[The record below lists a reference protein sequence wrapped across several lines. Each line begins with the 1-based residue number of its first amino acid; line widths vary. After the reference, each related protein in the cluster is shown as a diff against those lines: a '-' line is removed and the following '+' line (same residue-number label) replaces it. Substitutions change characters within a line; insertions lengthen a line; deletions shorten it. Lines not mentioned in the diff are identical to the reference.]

1 MGVRR
6 LNYFGVSYGTLL
18 GATYANMFP
27 NRVGAM
33 VLDGNI
39 NPAAWVSRRQGGFPG
54 AAGAFLPTFLRQR
67 SDEGSRST
75 LDAFLT
81 LCGRAATAP
90 CAFSAGSPVAT
101 RAKFAVLL
109 RRLRVG
115 ASPADHAYADFVSEA
130 IGGLY
135 LTQNWRKL
143 GTTLQKMWTSGSD
156 SPAAWSRTLLALSE
170 PAAAGLPEVASTS
183 ATGSTAQYASL
194 GQTDGIVCG
203 ESPNPK
209 PAAYPRIDAF
219 AVNRSG
225 PVGAYWTWEVPC
237 ATRPATAAA
246 PYDGPR
252 NHPPRTRYW

>member
-81 LCGRAATAP
+81 PLRPRGDRPVRVLGR
-90 CAFSAGSPVAT
+90 
-101 RAKFAVLL
+101 
-109 RRLRVG
+109 
-115 ASPADHAYADFVSEA
+115 
-130 IGGLY
+130 
-135 LTQNWRKL
+135 
-143 GTTLQKMWTSGSD
+143 
-156 SPAAWSRTLLALSE
+156 
-170 PAAAGLPEVASTS
+170 
-183 ATGSTAQYASL
+183 
-194 GQTDGIVCG
+194 
-203 ESPNPK
+203 
-209 PAAYPRIDAF
+209 
-219 AVNRSG
+219 
-225 PVGAYWTWEVPC
+225 
-237 ATRPATAAA
+237 
-246 PYDGPR
+246 
-252 NHPPRTRYW
+252 